1 MTDDDKTEIAL
12 TAIYTDA
19 LKLAAERLKKIEAA
33 NTSDDDVDR
42 GARCARTL
50 VITAKEVNAL
60 QAQAEKDAPA
70 DDAEAIARER
80 EELERVRDKTLA
92 DIERIESADEEKEA
106 GESEDC
112 SDQGRRGGQS

>member
-1 MTDDDKTEIAL
+1 MTTDDETEIAL

-19 LKLAAERLKKIEAA
+19 LKLAAQRLQKIEAEDCEA
-33 NTSDDDVDR
+33 EVDR

-60 QAQAEKDAPA
+60 QSQTEKDAHA

-80 EELERVRDKTLA
+80 RDLERVRAETLA
-92 DIERIESADEEKEA
+92 VIKRIKSEEDQEEM
-106 GESEDC
+106 GESGNC
-112 SDQGRRGGQS
+112 SDEKRGGGRS